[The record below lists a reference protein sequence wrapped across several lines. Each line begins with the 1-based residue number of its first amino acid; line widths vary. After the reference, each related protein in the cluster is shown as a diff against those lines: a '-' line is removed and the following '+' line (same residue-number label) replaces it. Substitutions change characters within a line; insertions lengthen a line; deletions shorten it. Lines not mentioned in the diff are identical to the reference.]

1 MELLQARDEH
11 GYVFR
16 VDLRLRPAS
25 EVTPIALPVEAAI
38 NVIEAW
44 VRERNNAQP
53 TKETIEARV
62 AESA

>member
-1 MELLQARDEH
+1 MLLAGERDVEADA
-11 GYVFR
+11 VSFR
-16 VDLRLRPAS
+16 FLDGTQVNG
-25 EVTPIALPVEAAI
+25 VPVETAI